1 MCVGKPMINL
11 YALAQREFAKD
22 LIFQI
27 DDEAVTLS
35 IKGVLIA
42 RIDKDTQNFS
52 FFELD
57 GQQFVLSVQM
67 KGFVIYIGIEADE
80 EFDEDAYPEL
90 MRALM
95 EHLLPSIGM
104 LIAEADREYRG
115 KADLLL
121 DDNMG
126 RDMKEF
132 FYGLLVRHKQGRSIY
147 EQTEIA

>member
-1 MCVGKPMINL
+1 MMINL

-27 DDEAVTLS
+27 DDETVTLS

-42 RIDKDTQNFS
+42 RINKNTHNFS
-52 FFELD
+52 FFEL
-57 GQQFVLSVQM
+57 GEHQFVISVQM
-67 KGFVIYIGIEADE
+67 KGFVLYIGVEADE
-80 EFDEDAYPEL
+80 EFEEEAYPEV
-90 MRALM
+90 MRTLM

-104 LIAEADREYRG
+104 LIAEADRKYRG

-121 DDNMG
+121 DDNMKD
-126 RDMKEF
+126 DMKEF
-132 FYGLLVRHKQGRSIY
+132 FYGLLIRHKEGRSIY

>member
-1 MCVGKPMINL
+1 MIGL
-11 YALAQREFAKD
+11 YALTQKEFAKD

-42 RIDKDTQNFS
+42 RADRDIHNFS
-52 FFELD
+52 FFEID
-57 GQQFVLSVQM
+57 EQQFVLLIQM
-67 KGFVIYIGIEADE
+67 KGFILYIGVESDQ
-80 EFDEDAYPEL
+80 EFDDEAYPEL
-90 MRALM
+90 MRAFI

-104 LIAEADREYRG
+104 LIAEADRKYRG

-121 DDNMG
+121 DDNMSP
-126 RDMKEF
+126 DMKEF
-132 FYGLLVRHKQGRSIY
+132 FYRLLVKHKQGKSIY

>member
-1 MCVGKPMINL
+1 MIGL
-11 YALAQREFAKD
+11 YALVQKEFAKD

-42 RIDKDTQNFS
+42 RTNKNIHNFS

-57 GQQFVLSVQM
+57 GQQFVLSIQM
-67 KGFVIYIGIEADE
+67 KGFTIYIGIESDE

-90 MRALM
+90 IRALI
-95 EHLLPSIGM
+95 EHLLPSISL
-104 LIAEADREYRG
+104 LITEADRKYRG

-121 DDNMG
+121 DDNMNPN
-126 RDMKEF
+126 MKEF
-132 FYGLLVRHKQGRSIY
+132 FYELLLKHKQGKNPY